1 MGGTGGFRQES
12 GDGPEIQK
20 KNESCFV
27 CQAQSN
33 SLAYLIPTAAK
44 LHLYKAAI
52 LPHLTYCHLTS
63 HVCRESDQRK
73 LERIQE
79 RGLRAIFNEKQS
91 GYEELLVKDN
101 LPSLY
106 NRRIQ
111 DILIVMYKVKF
122 KLLPRRIYD
131 LFTLST
137 SLYIR
142 NADFI
147 LPRFSTVTFGK
158 HSLRYTGPKLW
169 NKLSSVARNISSL
182 EKFKLLIRKADL
194 SNILDTDLCKNCKL
208 GNS

>member
-1 MGGTGGFRQES
+1 
-12 GDGPEIQK
+12 
-20 KNESCFV
+20 
-27 CQAQSN
+27 
-33 SLAYLIPTAAK
+33 
-44 LHLYKAAI
+44 
-52 LPHLTYCHLTS
+52 
-63 HVCRESDQRK
+63 
-73 LERIQE
+73 
-79 RGLRAIFNEKQS
+79 
-91 GYEELLVKDN
+91 
-101 LPSLY
+101 
-106 NRRIQ
+106 
-111 DILIVMYKVKF
+111 MYKVKF

>member
-1 MGGTGGFRQES
+1 MDLKYKRKMNPVLFARPKAT
-12 GDGPEIQK
+12 
-20 KNESCFV
+20 
-27 CQAQSN
+27 A
-33 SLAYLIPTAAK
+33 LLIPTAAK

-52 LPHLTYCHLTS
+52 FRHLTNCHSTS
-63 HVCRESDQRK
+63 HACREIDRRK

-79 RGLRAIFNEKQS
+79 RRLAAIFNDKQS

-111 DILIVMYKVKF
+111 DILILMYKVKF
-122 KLLPRRIYD
+122 KLLAERIYD

-137 SLYIR
+137 SPYIR

-158 HSLRYTGPKLW
+158 HSLRYTGPKL
-169 NKLSSVARNISSL
+169 
-182 EKFKLLIRKADL
+182 
-194 SNILDTDLCKNCKL
+194 
-208 GNS
+208 